1 MDLDK
6 ELQALEILNSIPLP
20 PDPAPVPSVF
30 DESGLVEMPIVLV
43 EYFKKINVDPGLDKG
58 GRMPVKEYLDLLKKY
73 HINSGATK
81 IISFK
86 VVTRENFKKKK

>member
-20 PDPAPVPSVF
+20 PDPAPVPSVY
-30 DESGLVEMPIVLV
+30 DGSGLVEMPIVLV
-43 EYFKKINVDPGLDKG
+43 DYFKKINVDPGLDED
-58 GRMPVKEYLDLLKKY
+58 GRMPVSQYLDLLKKY
-73 HINSGATK
+73 HINSGSTK

-86 VVTRENFKKKK
+86 VVTRENYKDKK